1 MGPAI
6 QSDLQLSNFS
16 LGLLF
21 SAFMIGYM
29 LLCPVFGI
37 LGDRVIRTKLM
48 SLSVLAWSLATLLG
62 GFTRS
67 FIPLF
72 ITRLF
77 VGVGEAGFS
86 TVVPAYLKDFS
97 DSEKTTNKHLSF
109 FYLAMPIG
117 AALGFALGGYI
128 AKEHSWQ
135 SGLIVASVPGFLLA
149 WFIHRLPRSAN
160 QKQVESKGNLFKIA
174 KELFSIRDYR
184 LSVSAY
190 TAYTFTLGGLATWGP
205 KFGTAVFGLPL
216 DQVSLGVGVVTLV
229 SAVIGTLIGA
239 KFGTIFVE
247 NNDAV
252 QGLSKFSGMMS
263 IVAFIF
269 CMLSIW
275 MSDFYW
281 FLGFLFL
288 GEVFLFALTAP
299 INTAI
304 LTSAP
309 TQYAASCIA
318 ISTLC
323 IHAFGDFISPPLVG
337 LLADYF
343 SFQISMSVLP
353 MMLLVASYIWLR
365 LSVQDK

>member
-6 QSDLQLSNFS
+6 QSDLELSNFS

-29 LLCPVFGI
+29 MLCPVFGI
-37 LGDRVIRTKLM
+37 LGDRVVRTKLM
-48 SLSVLAWSLATLLG
+48 SLSVLAWSVATLLG

-67 FIPLF
+67 FVPLF
-72 ITRLF
+72 VTRLF

-97 DSEKTTNKHLSF
+97 DSEKSTNKYLSV

-117 AALGFALGGYI
+117 AALGFALGGYM
-128 AKEHSWQ
+128 AKEFSWQ
-135 SGLIVASVPGFLLA
+135 NGLVIASLPGFLLA
-149 WFIHRLPRSAN
+149 LFIYKLPKSEPK
-160 QKQVESKGNLFKIA
+160 QKIKPEGNLIKIA
-174 KELFSIRDYR
+174 KELFLIKNYR
-184 LSVSAY
+184 LSVFAY

-205 KFGTAVFGLPL
+205 KFATAVYELPI
-216 DQVSLGVGVVTLV
+216 DKVSLWVGVVTLL
-229 SAVIGTLIGA
+229 SALVGTLLGA
-239 KFGTIFVE
+239 RFGTIFVKE
-247 NNDAV
+247 GEAV
-252 QGLSKFSGMMS
+252 QGLSRFSGILS

-275 MSDFYW
+275 MNDFYW

-309 TQYAASCIA
+309 AHYAASCIA
-318 ISTLC
+318 ISTFC
-323 IHAFGDFISPPLVG
+323 IHVLGDFISPPLVG

-343 SFQISMSVLP
+343 SFQISMSLLP
-353 MMLLVASYIWLR
+353 LMLLVASYIWLR
-365 LSVQDK
+365 LSVRGG